1 MDKIIALMNTTL
13 ANSDQKA
20 KNMDAVAESVF
31 QYFVDRA
38 VAGSKGVP
46 VVFQQWVVS
55 LLSNAEF
62 LLHRGSSH
70 LIIELTYGTYISEL
84 TVQQKKELSQV
95 IDTCLLPMESTLKHY
110 LFELKNKLN
119 KALASQG

>member
-55 LLSNAEF
+55 LFSNAEF
-62 LLHRGSSH
+62 LLHRGSSY
-70 LIIELTYGTYISEL
+70 LIIELTYGTYISKL
-84 TVQQKKELSQV
+84 TAQQKKELSQA
-95 IDTCLLPMESTLKHY
+95 IDTCLLPIESTLKHY
-110 LFELKNKLN
+110 LFELKDALN
-119 KALASQG
+119 KALSS

>member
-1 MDKIIALMNTTL
+1 MNTTL

-55 LLSNAEF
+55 LFSNAEF

-70 LIIELTYGTYISEL
+70 FIMGLSYCAYISKL
-84 TVQQKKELSQV
+84 TVQQKKELSQA
-95 IDTCLLPMESTLKHY
+95 IDTCLLPIESNLEHY
-110 LFELKNKLN
+110 LFELKDALN
-119 KALASQG
+119 KALSS